1 MKKLNIIFLI
11 ILLSKQNTI
20 KSEWNSSLNICIL
33 IGLVMACA
41 GYNIGVSHTKNQAQ
55 VLLNCLFDSIQS
67 DNNITQINTL
77 EKICETTIKVD
88 KI

>member
-33 IGLVMACA
+33 IGLVMAYA